1 MITFTEVK
9 MKNFLSVGEDPL
21 VFYLNKSPTTIISG
35 SNGVGKTSIID
46 AITFSLFGKSFREI
60 KKGSLINS
68 VNQKNSFAEIKFTKG
83 NTSYTILRGQKPHRL
98 EITCNGMLLEEN
110 PSVIETQKYIE
121 KQILGFDFNTFIRVC
136 IMSTMNYTPFMSLS
150 SYERRNFVENMLNLK
165 MFSEM
170 NKLHKAETILLK
182 DEIQTI
188 DTALNVIDTK
198 LTEKHNFIAYIKTN
212 TDDDM
217 KGYQASLLENELE
230 LKEIEDKLSQLSG
243 KESLIQKPLSVETE
257 KLTEIQNEI
266 YKIKSA
272 RSVNES
278 KVSENNKTISYIE
291 NHDDCDLCKQKITD
305 ENSDAIIENL
315 TSINSLLT
323 ESYDASTV
331 LSKSL
336 YDSKEKIEIKI
347 SGYTT
352 LKNQLAQKINGLN
365 SSANIIR
372 RNISSIN
379 TNIANLQKKSLLNS
393 DEVENEVKELQQ
405 RHIEMKEEFETKTEE
420 LKISNT
426 LHELLKDT
434 GIKADIIKQYIPM
447 LCAYVNSYL
456 SKLNISLT
464 FDMDENFNEV
474 ISTIY
479 ADNFTYNNLSA
490 GERTRLDLALAFS
503 WMQVAKAKGSVDT
516 NLLIL
521 DEVLDA
527 NLDESG
533 TLAAFDIVNDI
544 SKNGSNVFIVSHKVN
559 LEEYVTS
566 VLSLNKTDG
575 FTQIL

>member
-98 EITCNGMLLEEN
+98 EITCNGMLMEEN

-212 TDDDM
+212 TDDDL

-305 ENSDAIIENL
+305 ENSDAIIKNL

-331 LSKSL
+331 LSKNL

-379 TNIANLQKKSLLNS
+379 TNISNLQKKSLLNS

-490 GERTRLDLALAFS
+490 GERSRVDLALSFA
-503 WMQVAKAKGSVDT
+503 WRQVAKAKGSVHT

-521 DEVLDA
+521 DEVLDS
-527 NLDESG
+527 NLDEAG
-533 TLAAFDIVNDI
+533 TQASLDIVHDI
-544 SKNGSNVFIVSHKVN
+544 SADNTNVFIVSHKAN
-559 LEEYVTS
+559 LEEHVRS
-566 VLSLNKTDG
+566 VLMLEKIEG
-575 FTQIL
+575 FTQIK

>member
-1 MITFTEVK
+1 
-9 MKNFLSVGEDPL
+9 
-21 VFYLNKSPTTIISG
+21 
-35 SNGVGKTSIID
+35 
-46 AITFSLFGKSFREI
+46 
-60 KKGSLINS
+60 
-68 VNQKNSFAEIKFTKG
+68 
-83 NTSYTILRGQKPHRL
+83 
-98 EITCNGMLLEEN
+98 
-110 PSVIETQKYIE
+110 
-121 KQILGFDFNTFIRVC
+121 
-136 IMSTMNYTPFMSLS
+136 
-150 SYERRNFVENMLNLK
+150 
-165 MFSEM
+165 
-170 NKLHKAETILLK
+170 
-182 DEIQTI
+182 
-188 DTALNVIDTK
+188 
-198 LTEKHNFIAYIKTN
+198 
-212 TDDDM
+212 
-217 KGYQASLLENELE
+217 
-230 LKEIEDKLSQLSG
+230 
-243 KESLIQKPLSVETE
+243 
-257 KLTEIQNEI
+257 
-266 YKIKSA
+266 
-272 RSVNES
+272 
-278 KVSENNKTISYIE
+278 
-291 NHDDCDLCKQKITD
+291 
-305 ENSDAIIENL
+305 
-315 TSINSLLT
+315 
-323 ESYDASTV
+323 
-331 LSKSL
+331 
-336 YDSKEKIEIKI
+336 
-347 SGYTT
+347 
-352 LKNQLAQKINGLN
+352 
-365 SSANIIR
+365 
-372 RNISSIN
+372 
-379 TNIANLQKKSLLNS
+379 LQKKSLLNS

-544 SKNGSNVFIVSHKVN
+544 SKNGSNVFIVSHKAN

>member
-243 KESLIQKPLSVETE
+243 KESLIQKPLTVETE

-544 SKNGSNVFIVSHKVN
+544 SKNGSNVFIVSHKAN

-566 VLSLNKTDG
+566 VLSLEKTDG
-575 FTQIL
+575 FTQII

>member
-1 MITFTEVK
+1 MITFNQVK
-9 MKNFLSVGEDPL
+9 MKNFLSVGEEPL
-21 VFYLNKSPTTIISG
+21 IFYLNKSPTTIISG

-83 NTSYTILRGQKPHRL
+83 NTTYTILRGQKPHRL

-182 DEIQTI
+182 EEIQTI

-198 LTEKHNFIAYIKTN
+198 LTEKRNFIAYIKTN

-217 KGYQASLLENELE
+217 KSYQASLLENELE

-257 KLTEIQNEI
+257 KLTEIQNGI

-305 ENSDAIIENL
+305 ENSDAIIKNL

-331 LSKSL
+331 LSKNL

-379 TNIANLQKKSLLNS
+379 TNISNLQKKSLLNS

-516 NLLIL
+516 NLLVL

-544 SKNGSNVFIVSHKVN
+544 SKNGSNVFIVSHKAN
-559 LEEYVTS
+559 LEEHVTS
-566 VLSLNKTDG
+566 VLSLEKTDG
-575 FTQIL
+575 FTQII

>member
-98 EITCNGMLLEEN
+98 EITCNGMLMEEN

-243 KESLIQKPLSVETE
+243 KESLIQKPLTVETE

-278 KVSENNKTISYIE
+278 KVSENNKTILYIE

-305 ENSDAIIENL
+305 ENSDAIIKNL
-315 TSINSLLT
+315 ASINSLLT

-516 NLLIL
+516 NLLVL

-544 SKNGSNVFIVSHKVN
+544 SKNGSNVFIVSHKAN

-566 VLSLNKTDG
+566 VLSLEKTDG
-575 FTQIL
+575 FTQII

>member
-1 MITFTEVK
+1 MITFNQVK
-9 MKNFLSVGEDPL
+9 MKNFLSVGEEPL
-21 VFYLNKSPTTIISG
+21 IFHLDKSPTTIISG

-68 VNQKNSFAEIKFTKG
+68 LNQKNSFSEIKFTKG

-98 EITCNGMLLEEN
+98 EITCNGMLMEEN

-150 SYERRNFVENMLNLK
+150 TYERRNFVENMLNLK

-182 DEIQTI
+182 DEIQSI
-188 DTALNVIDTK
+188 DSSLNIIDSK
-198 LTEKHNFIAYIKTN
+198 LTEKHNFIEYIKTN

-217 KGYQASLLENELE
+217 KNYQISLKENEEE
-230 LKEIEDKLSQLSG
+230 LREIEEKLLQLSG
-243 KESLIQKPLSVETE
+243 KESLIQKPLTAEAQ
-257 KLTEIQNEI
+257 KLSEIQSEI

-278 KVSENNKTISYIE
+278 KISENNKTISYIE

-305 ENSDAIIENL
+305 ENSNKIISNL
-315 TSINSLLT
+315 TTINTSLS

-336 YDSKEKIEIKI
+336 YDSKEKVEVKI
-347 SGYTT
+347 SNYTS
-352 LKNQLAQKINGLN
+352 LKNQLSQKINGLN

-379 TNIANLQKKSLLNS
+379 TNITNLQKKSLLNS
-393 DEVENEVKELQQ
+393 DEVENEVKDLQQ
-405 RHIEMKEEFETKTEE
+405 QHLDIKEKFETKTEE

-426 LHELLKDT
+426 LLELLKDT

-516 NLLIL
+516 NLLVL

-544 SKNGSNVFIVSHKVN
+544 SKTGSNVFIVSHKAN
-559 LEEYVTS
+559 LEEYVSS
-566 VLSLNKTDG
+566 VLALEKVEG
-575 FTQIL
+575 FTQIK

>member
-1 MITFTEVK
+1 MITFNQVK
-9 MKNFLSVGEDPL
+9 MKNFLSVGEEPL
-21 VFYLNKSPTTIISG
+21 IFHLDKSPTTIISG

-83 NTSYTILRGQKPHRL
+83 NTSYTILRGQKPHKL
-98 EITCNGMLLEEN
+98 EITCNGMLMEEN

-182 DEIQTI
+182 DEIQAI
-188 DTALNVIDTK
+188 DSALNVIDTK
-198 LTEKHNFIAYIKTN
+198 LTEKHNFIEYIKTN

-217 KGYQASLLENELE
+217 KSYQASLLENELE

-243 KESLIQKPLSVETE
+243 KESLIQKPLTVETE

-305 ENSDAIIENL
+305 ENSDAIIKNL
-315 TSINSLLT
+315 ASINSLLT
-323 ESYDASTV
+323 ESYDVSTV

-336 YDSKEKIEIKI
+336 YDSKDKIEIKI

-352 LKNQLAQKINGLN
+352 LKNQLAQKINGSN

-379 TNIANLQKKSLLNS
+379 TNIENLQKKSLLNS
-393 DEVENEVKELQQ
+393 DEVEKEVKELQQ
-405 RHIEMKEEFETKTEE
+405 RHNEMKEEFETKTEE
-420 LKISNT
+420 LKIANT

-544 SKNGSNVFIVSHKVN
+544 SKNGSNVFIVSHKAN
-559 LEEYVTS
+559 LEEHVTS
-566 VLSLNKTDG
+566 VLSLEKTDG
-575 FTQIL
+575 FTQII

>member
-1 MITFTEVK
+1 MITFNQVK

-182 DEIQTI
+182 EEIQTI
-188 DTALNVIDTK
+188 DSALNVIDTK

-305 ENSDAIIENL
+305 ENSDAIIKNL

-331 LSKSL
+331 LSKNL
-336 YDSKEKIEIKI
+336 YDRKEKIEIKI

-379 TNIANLQKKSLLNS
+379 TNITNLQKKSLLNS
-393 DEVENEVKELQQ
+393 DEVETEVKELQQ
-405 RHIEMKEEFETKTEE
+405 RHIEMKEEFESKTEE

-516 NLLIL
+516 NLLVL

-544 SKNGSNVFIVSHKVN
+544 SKNGSNVFIVSHKAN

-566 VLSLNKTDG
+566 VLMLEKIEG
-575 FTQIL
+575 FTKIN

>member
-98 EITCNGMLLEEN
+98 EITCNGMLMEEN

-243 KESLIQKPLSVETE
+243 KESLIQKPLTVETE

-544 SKNGSNVFIVSHKVN
+544 SKNGSNVFIVSHKAN

>member
-35 SNGVGKTSIID
+35 SHGVGKTSIID

-188 DTALNVIDTK
+188 DSALNVIDTK

-217 KGYQASLLENELE
+217 KGYQASLVENELE

-243 KESLIQKPLSVETE
+243 KDSLIQKPLSVESQ
-257 KLTEIQNEI
+257 KLTEIQSEI

-278 KVSENNKTISYIE
+278 KVSENNKTIAYIE

-305 ENSDAIIENL
+305 ENSNFIFENL
-315 TSINSLLT
+315 ISINSLLT

-336 YDSKEKIEIKI
+336 YDNKEKVEVKI

-393 DEVENEVKELQQ
+393 DEVENEVKDLQQ
-405 RHIEMKEEFETKTEE
+405 KHSEMKAEFETKTEE

-516 NLLIL
+516 NLLVL

-544 SKNGSNVFIVSHKVN
+544 SKNGSNVFIVSHKAN
-559 LEEYVTS
+559 LEEHVTS
-566 VLSLNKTDG
+566 VLSLEKTDG
-575 FTQIL
+575 FTQII

>member
-1 MITFTEVK
+1 MITFNQVK
-9 MKNFLSVGEDPL
+9 MKNFLSVGEEPL
-21 VFYLNKSPTTIISG
+21 IFHLDKSPTTIISG

-98 EITCNGMLLEEN
+98 EIECNGMLLEEN

-182 DEIQTI
+182 DEIQSI
-188 DTALNVIDTK
+188 DSSLNVINSK
-198 LTEKHNFIAYIKTN
+198 LTEKYNFIEYIKTN

-217 KGYQASLLENELE
+217 KNYQASLSENELE
-230 LKEIEDKLSQLSG
+230 LKEIEDKLLQLSG
-243 KESLIQKPLSVETE
+243 KESLIQKPLLVESQ
-257 KLTEIQNEI
+257 KLAEIQGEI

-305 ENSDAIIENL
+305 ENSDFIIGNL
-315 TSINSLLT
+315 RSINLSLN
-323 ESYDASTV
+323 ESYDTSTI
-331 LSKSL
+331 LSKNL
-336 YDSKEKIEIKI
+336 YDNKEKIEIKI
-347 SGYTT
+347 SNYTT
-352 LKNQLAQKINGLN
+352 LKNQLSQKINGLN
-365 SSANIIR
+365 SSANIIK

-379 TNIANLQKKSLLNS
+379 TNIKNLQKKSLLNS

-405 RHIEMKEEFETKTEE
+405 KHSEMKSEFETKTED

-544 SKNGSNVFIVSHKVN
+544 SKNGSNVFIVSHKAN

-575 FTQIL
+575 FTQIV

>member
-182 DEIQTI
+182 EEIQTI

-198 LTEKHNFIAYIKTN
+198 LTEKRNFIAYIKTN
-212 TDDDM
+212 TDDDL

-305 ENSDAIIENL
+305 ENSDAIIKNL

-331 LSKSL
+331 LSKNL

-379 TNIANLQKKSLLNS
+379 TNISNLQKKSLLNS

-544 SKNGSNVFIVSHKVN
+544 SKNGSNVFIVSHKAN

>member
-98 EITCNGMLLEEN
+98 EITCNGMLMEEN

-198 LTEKHNFIAYIKTN
+198 LTEKHNFITYIKTN
-212 TDDDM
+212 TDDDL

-243 KESLIQKPLSVETE
+243 KESLIQKPLAAETE

-305 ENSDAIIENL
+305 ENSDAIIKNL

-331 LSKSL
+331 LSKNL

-379 TNIANLQKKSLLNS
+379 TNISNLQKKSLLNS

-516 NLLIL
+516 NLLVL

-544 SKNGSNVFIVSHKVN
+544 SKNGSNVFIVSHKAN
-559 LEEYVTS
+559 LEEHVTS
-566 VLSLNKTDG
+566 VLSLEKTDG

>member
-1 MITFTEVK
+1 MITFNQVK
-9 MKNFLSVGEDPL
+9 MKNFLSVGEEPL
-21 VFYLNKSPTTIISG
+21 IFHLDKSPTTIISG

-68 VNQKNSFAEIKFTKG
+68 LNQKNSFSEIKFTKG

-98 EITCNGMLLEEN
+98 EITCNGMLMEEN

-150 SYERRNFVENMLNLK
+150 TYERRNFVENMLNLK

-182 DEIQTI
+182 DEIQSI
-188 DTALNVIDTK
+188 DSSLNIIDSK
-198 LTEKHNFIAYIKTN
+198 LTEKHNFIEYIKTN

-217 KGYQASLLENELE
+217 KNYQISLKENEEE
-230 LKEIEDKLSQLSG
+230 LREIEEKLLQLSG
-243 KESLIQKPLSVETE
+243 KESLIQKPLTAEAQ
-257 KLTEIQNEI
+257 KLSEIQSEI

-305 ENSDAIIENL
+305 ENSNKIISNL
-315 TSINSLLT
+315 TTINTSLS

-336 YDSKEKIEIKI
+336 YDSKEKVEVKI
-347 SGYTT
+347 SNYTS
-352 LKNQLAQKINGLN
+352 LKNQLSQKINGLN

-379 TNIANLQKKSLLNS
+379 TNITNLQKKSLLNS
-393 DEVENEVKELQQ
+393 DEVENEVKDLQQ
-405 RHIEMKEEFETKTEE
+405 QHLDIKEKFETKTEE

-426 LHELLKDT
+426 LLELLKDT

-456 SKLNISLT
+456 SKLNISLS

-474 ISTIY
+474 ISTLY

-544 SKNGSNVFIVSHKVN
+544 SKTGSNVFIVSHKAN
-559 LEEYVTS
+559 LEEYVSS
-566 VLSLNKTDG
+566 VLALEKVEG
-575 FTQIL
+575 FTQIK

>member
-121 KQILGFDFNTFIRVC
+121 KQILGFDFSTFIRVC

-182 DEIQTI
+182 EEIQTI

-198 LTEKHNFIAYIKTN
+198 LTEKRNFIAYIKTN

-217 KGYQASLLENELE
+217 KSYQASLLENELE

-243 KESLIQKPLSVETE
+243 KESLIQKPLTVETE

-305 ENSDAIIENL
+305 ENSDAIIKNL
-315 TSINSLLT
+315 ASINSLLT

-379 TNIANLQKKSLLNS
+379 TNISNLQKKSLLNS
-393 DEVENEVKELQQ
+393 DEVENEVKDLQQ
-405 RHIEMKEEFETKTEE
+405 KHIEMKEEFETKTEE

-479 ADNFTYNNLSA
+479 ANNFTYNNLSA

-516 NLLIL
+516 NLLVL

-544 SKNGSNVFIVSHKVN
+544 SKNGSNVFIVSHKAN
-559 LEEYVTS
+559 LEEHVTS
-566 VLSLNKTDG
+566 VLSLEKTDG
-575 FTQIL
+575 FTQII

>member
-1 MITFTEVK
+1 MITFNQVK
-9 MKNFLSVGEDPL
+9 MKNFLSVGEEPL
-21 VFYLNKSPTTIISG
+21 IFHLDKSPTTIISG

-98 EITCNGMLLEEN
+98 EIECNGMLLEEN

-182 DEIQTI
+182 DEIQSI
-188 DTALNVIDTK
+188 DSSLNVINSK
-198 LTEKHNFIAYIKTN
+198 LTEKYNFIEYIKTN

-217 KGYQASLLENELE
+217 KNYQESLSENELE
-230 LKEIEDKLSQLSG
+230 LKEIEDKLLQLSG
-243 KESLIQKPLSVETE
+243 KESLIQKPLLVESQ
-257 KLTEIQNEI
+257 KLAEIQGEI

-305 ENSDAIIENL
+305 ENSDFIIGNL
-315 TSINSLLT
+315 RSINLSLN
-323 ESYDASTV
+323 ESYDTSTI
-331 LSKSL
+331 LSKNL
-336 YDSKEKIEIKI
+336 YDNKEKIEIKI
-347 SGYTT
+347 SNYTT
-352 LKNQLAQKINGLN
+352 LKNQLSQKINGLN
-365 SSANIIR
+365 SSANIIK

-379 TNIANLQKKSLLNS
+379 TNIKNLQKKSLLNS

-405 RHIEMKEEFETKTEE
+405 KHSEMKSEFETKTED

-544 SKNGSNVFIVSHKVN
+544 SKNGSNVFIVSHKAN

-575 FTQIL
+575 FTQIV